1 MKGYTMINT
10 VELNISEADNEKKHD
25 FHTEAIPHHSAL
37 YNYALKIVRNSDD
50 AQDLVQDTY
59 YKAYKSYHQ
68 FKNGTN
74 SKAWMF
80 MILKNTFINNY
91 RKLKREPL
99 KVDYDDIENIYENVK
114 SDWTKSNNLDLDFY
128 QNLLD
133 DDLSTALAK
142 LPLKMKEVFLLC
154 DMEGYSYEEI
164 AKIITIPVGTVR
176 SRLHRARKFL
186 QEELFGYA
194 KVNGYLN

>member
-1 MKGYTMINT
+1 MNNT
-10 VELNISEADNEKKHD
+10 AELNTIVVDSENKQD
-25 FHTEAIPHHSAL
+25 FQIETIPHQSAL
-37 YNYALKIVRNSDD
+37 YNYALKIVRNADD

-68 FKNGTN
+68 FQNGTN

-91 RKLKREPL
+91 RKIKREPL

-114 SDWTKSNNLDLDFY
+114 SDWTNNNNLELDFY
-128 QNLLD
+128 KNLLD
-133 DDLSTALAK
+133 DDLSTALEK
-142 LPLKMKEVFLLC
+142 LPAKMKEVFLLC
-154 DMEGYSYEEI
+154 DLEGYSYEEI
-164 AKIITIPVGTVR
+164 AELVNVPVGTVR

-186 QEELFGYA
+186 QDELLDYA

>member
-1 MKGYTMINT
+1 MTYG
-10 VELNISEADNEKKHD
+10 
-25 FHTEAIPHHSAL
+25 AIFKRKLFLIKDAL

-68 FKNGTN
+68 FKSGTN

-91 RKLKREPL
+91 RKLKREPS
-99 KVDYDDIENIYENVK
+99 KVDYDDIENIYEEIK
-114 SDWTKSNNLDLDFY
+114 SDWTNDNNLDLDFY

-133 DDLSTALAK
+133 DDLSAALAK
-142 LPLKMKEVFLLC
+142 LPVKMKEVFLLC
-154 DMEGYSYEEI
+154 DLEGYSYEEI
-164 AKIITIPVGTVR
+164 ADIVKVPVGTVR

>member
-1 MKGYTMINT
+1 MINT
-10 VELNISEADNEKKHD
+10 EAITLSRTENDMQYE
-25 FHTEAIPHHSAL
+25 FQTEAIPYQSAL

-59 YKAYKSYHQ
+59 YKAYKSFHQ
-68 FKNGTN
+68 FKSGTN

-91 RKLKREPL
+91 RKLKREPS
-99 KVDYDDIENIYENVK
+99 KVDYDDIENIYEEIK
-114 SDWTKSNNLDLDFY
+114 SDWTSDNNLDLDFY
-128 QNLLD
+128 QNFLD
-133 DDLSTALAK
+133 DDLSAALAK
-142 LPLKMKEVFLLC
+142 LPMKMKEVFLLC

-164 AKIITIPVGTVR
+164 ADIIKVPVGTVR

-194 KVNGYLN
+194 KINGYLN

>member
-1 MKGYTMINT
+1 MNNT
-10 VELNISEADNEKKHD
+10 AELNTIVVDSENKQD
-25 FHTEAIPHHSAL
+25 FQAEAIPHQSAL

-91 RKLKREPL
+91 RKIKREPL
-99 KVDYDDIENIYENVK
+99 KVDYDEIENIYENIK
-114 SDWTKSNNLDLDFY
+114 SDWTKQNNLELDFY

-133 DDLSTALAK
+133 DDLSRALAK
-142 LPLKMKEVFLLC
+142 LPSKMREVFLLC
-154 DMEGYSYEEI
+154 DLEGYSYEEI
-164 AKIITIPVGTVR
+164 AEIVNTPVGTVR

-186 QEELFGYA
+186 QDELFSYA

>member
-1 MKGYTMINT
+1 MINIA
-10 VELNISEADNEKKHD
+10 ELNQSKIDNDMQFD
-25 FHTEAIPHHSAL
+25 FQTETIPHQDAL

-68 FKNGTN
+68 FKSGTN

-91 RKLKREPL
+91 RKLKREPS
-99 KVDYDDIENIYENVK
+99 KVDYDEIENIYESIK

-133 DDLSTALAK
+133 DDLSAALSK
-142 LPLKMKEVFLLC
+142 LPIKMKEVFLLC
-154 DMEGYSYEEI
+154 DLEGYSYEEI
-164 AKIITIPVGTVR
+164 AEIVNIPVGTVR

>member
-1 MKGYTMINT
+1 MNNSA
-10 VELNISEADNEKKHD
+10 ELNTIEVDCENKQD
-25 FHTEAIPHHSAL
+25 FQAETIPHQSAL
-37 YNYALKIVRNSDD
+37 YNYALKIVRNADD

-59 YKAYKSYHQ
+59 YKAYKSYYQ

-91 RKLKREPL
+91 RKLKREPY
-99 KVDYDDIENIYENVK
+99 KVDYDDIENIYENIK
-114 SDWTKSNNLDLDFY
+114 SDWTKQNNLELDFY

-133 DDLSTALAK
+133 DDLSRALAK
-142 LPLKMKEVFLLC
+142 LPLKMREVFLLC
-154 DMEGYSYEEI
+154 DLEGYSYEEI
-164 AKIITIPVGTVR
+164 AEIVNTPVGTVR

-186 QEELFGYA
+186 QDELFSYA